1 MRMTMRLKSQDSA
14 ADEFFADVAW
24 RPVNSNMQT
33 DVIPERPLAWA
44 GGGERDEAISL
55 ELSLGE
61 LLYYVLLGDGR
72 VADEPT

>member
-1 MRMTMRLKSQDSA
+1 
-14 ADEFFADVAW
+14 
-24 RPVNSNMQT
+24 MQT